1 MRAPNEPGN
10 IDNRVIELAKFNGG
24 GQIKLRKR
32 SLQGLR
38 GRHVMDE
45 INSTSVRLQ
54 SFCDL
59 ALSRPAATKPYRIN
73 WRYSFAVGAY
83 HLLALL
89 AFDPWFFSRI
99 GALLAVAG
107 VYVFGAA
114 GINLCYHRLLS
125 HRSFS
130 CPLWLEHAFALIAV
144 CCIED
149 TPARWVATHRLHH
162 HHADEERDPHSPLVS
177 LFWSYIGWLFIENRN
192 LSRTTAYDRYARD
205 ILRDKFYRWLERSIV
220 WIVLAQSAFYFTS
233 GFIVSLTLGSTI
245 PAALQFGASIWLWGV
260 VVRTVLVWHIT
271 WCGNSFPHLFGYRNY
286 ETDDNSRNNILVALI
301 TSGEGWHNNH
311 HAHPSSATN
320 QHRWWEIDLT
330 YLLLCLLVRTGLAW
344 DVKKPRRSIAR

>member
-1 MRAPNEPGN
+1 
-10 IDNRVIELAKFNGG
+10 
-24 GQIKLRKR
+24 
-32 SLQGLR
+32 
-38 GRHVMDE
+38 MDE
-45 INSTSVRLQ
+45 INSATARMQ
-54 SFCDL
+54 GFCIR
-59 ALSRPAATKPYRIN
+59 ALSCPAATQPYRIN
-73 WRYSFAVGAY
+73 WRYSFAVGTY

-89 AFDPWFFSRI
+89 ALDAWFFSWA
-99 GALLAVAG
+99 GVLLAVGG

-162 HHADEERDPHSPLVS
+162 HHADDESDPHTPLVS
-177 LFWSYIGWLFIENRN
+177 LFWAYVGWLFIENRN
-192 LSRTTAYDRYARD
+192 LSRTSAYDRYARD

-220 WIVLAQSAFYFTS
+220 WIVLAQSALYFAS
-233 GFIVSLTLGSTI
+233 GFVVNLVMGNTVSV
-245 PAALQFGASIWLWGV
+245 ALQFGASVWLWGV

-286 ETDDNSRNNILVALI
+286 ETDDNSRNNILVAII

-311 HAHPSSATN
+311 HAFPGSAKLGLYPGQTDLG
-320 QHRWWEIDLT
+320 WWLIRLFEV
-330 YLLLCLLVRTGLAW
+330 CGLAAGIKTPA
-344 DVKKPRRSIAR
+344 DLPERRELQRLSGRDDGCPVLNSLHPAPR